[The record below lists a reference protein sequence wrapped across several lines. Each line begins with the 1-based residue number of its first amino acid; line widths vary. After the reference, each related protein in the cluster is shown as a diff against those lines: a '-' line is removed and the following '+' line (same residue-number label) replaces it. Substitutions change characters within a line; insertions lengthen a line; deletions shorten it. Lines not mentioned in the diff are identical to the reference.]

1 MSSNNTTAIAVTAVA
16 TAGVAA
22 LLYYLLKEEK
32 PSSSVAT
39 AQTKGASAVQTQ
51 AAKITRNELLEILG
65 NIAKSQEEM
74 KTIMAGLMEDVMK
87 MKPEFG
93 EMYDLVKKKTPDD
106 PLEKAGITMQEFD
119 TMLDANQDDPEIRK
133 AIMTLMGGEGAQ
145 PNVSQEVSQKV
156 LGLTVAKIRDI
167 HVFMLEELRSLLP
180 QAQKVSKP
188 DGKTIAITAQALVGA
203 KVQAKFE
210 LSADEVES
218 AVRHHHASLACDQ
231 DFATLALQVQ
241 QIMSRLMNSGQW
253 GDAETCVSATFF
265 HQALHTIMGNGLQI
279 KGHGL
284 QGWV

>member
-241 QIMSRLMNSGQW
+241 QIMSRLMNSGQ
-253 GDAETCVSATFF
+253 
-265 HQALHTIMGNGLQI
+265 
-279 KGHGL
+279 
-284 QGWV
+284 